1 LENNYQKGIILKL
14 LGGFYYVDT
23 GSEIIECRARGLF
36 RKQGI
41 KPLVGDKCKIRI
53 TEEDSTVGYVEEIF
67 QRSNEIIRPP
77 VANVDQAIIVFS
89 VKKPNP
95 NFRLLDK
102 FLLQAELNNVEA
114 ILCVNKTDLDQE
126 ESRRIKE
133 LYEKAGY
140 KVVLTSMMV
149 PESLDDLKVILKDK
163 ISVFAG
169 PSGVGKSTMV
179 NIIEEGLNLKTGEI
193 SKKLKRG
200 KHTTRHTEIF
210 RLSFGGWVVD
220 TAGFSSL
227 NLEGIDKYNLKE
239 YFIEFKKYNDCR
251 FNSCNHYKE
260 PDCGVKEAV
269 GNGEISKERYNSYV
283 ELYKELISGGRK

>member
-1 LENNYQKGIILKL
+1 MESNIQKGIILKS

-36 RKQGI
+36 RKQSI
-41 KPLVGDKCKIRI
+41 KPLVGDRCKIRI
-53 TEEDSTVGYVEEIF
+53 TEEDSTMGYIEEIF
-67 QRSNEIIRPP
+67 QRNNEIVRPP
-77 VANVDQAIIVFS
+77 VANVEQAIIVFS

-102 FLLQAELNNVEA
+102 FLIQAELNNIKAV
-114 ILCVNKTDLDQE
+114 ICINKIDLDE
-126 ESRRIKE
+126 KEANRIKE

-140 KVVLTSMMV
+140 RVVLTSKMIK
-149 PESLDDLKVILKDK
+149 ESLEDLKEILKGK

-193 SKKLKRG
+193 SRKLNRG
-200 KHTTRHTEIF
+200 KHTTRHAEIF

-220 TAGFSSL
+220 TAGFSNL
-227 NLEGIDKYNLKE
+227 TLEGIDRYNLKE
-239 YFIEFKKYNDCR
+239 YFIEFGEYNDCR
-251 FNSCNHYKE
+251 FTSCNHYKE
-260 PDCGVKEAV
+260 PDCRVKEAV
-269 GNGEISKERYNSYV
+269 ENGKISKERYDSYV
-283 ELYKELISGGRK
+283 ELYEELISGGRK

>member
-1 LENNYQKGIILKL
+1 LENKFQKGIILKC

-36 RKQGI
+36 RKQDI
-41 KPLVGDKCKIRI
+41 KPIVGDRCRIRI

-77 VANVDQAIIVFS
+77 VANVEQAIIVFA
-89 VKKPNP
+89 VEKPNP

-102 FLLQAELNNVEA
+102 FLIQAELNNVEA
-114 ILCVNKTDLDQE
+114 IICINKTDLDQE
-126 ESRRIKE
+126 ESLRIKE

-149 PESLDDLKVILKDK
+149 PESLDDLKGILKDK

-200 KHTTRHTEIF
+200 KHTTRHAEIF
-210 RLSFGGWVVD
+210 TLSFGGWVVD

-227 NLEGIDKYNLKE
+227 NLEGIDKYNLKD
-239 YFIEFKKYNDCR
+239 YFIEFKEYNDCR

-269 GNGEISKERYNSYV
+269 ENGEISKARYNSYI
-283 ELYKELISGGRK
+283 ELYKDLISGGRK

>member
-1 LENNYQKGIILKL
+1 MENKFQNGIILKS

-36 RKQGI
+36 RKQDI
-41 KPLVGDKCKIRI
+41 KPLVGDRCRIRI
-53 TEEDSTVGYVEEIF
+53 TVEDSKVGYVEEIF
-67 QRSNEIIRPP
+67 ERTNEIVRPP
-77 VANVDQAIIVFS
+77 VANVEQAVIVFA
-89 VKKPNP
+89 VEKPNP

-102 FLLQAELNNVEA
+102 FLIQAEINNVEA
-114 ILCVNKTDLDQE
+114 IICINKMDLDADE
-126 ESRRIKE
+126 ALMIKD

-140 KVVLTSMMV
+140 KVILTSKMI
-149 PESLDDLKVILKDK
+149 PESLNELKEILKDK
-163 ISVFAG
+163 VSVFAG

-200 KHTTRHTEIF
+200 KHTTRHAEIF

-227 NLEGIDKYNLKE
+227 NLEGIDKYNLKD
-239 YFIEFKKYNDCR
+239 YFIEFENYNTCR
-251 FNSCNHYKE
+251 FNGCNHYKE
-260 PDCGVKEAV
+260 PDCGIKEAV
-269 GNGEISKERYNSYV
+269 ENGDIRKERYNSYI
-283 ELYKELISGGRK
+283 ELYKELLSGGRK

>member
-1 LENNYQKGIILKL
+1 MENSFQEGIILKS

-23 GSEIIECRARGLF
+23 GIEIIECRARGLF
-36 RKQGI
+36 RKLEI
-41 KPLVGDKCKIRI
+41 KPLVGDRCKIRI
-53 TEEDSTVGYVEEIF
+53 TEEDSTTGYVEEIM
-67 QRSNEIIRPP
+67 QRSNEMIRPP
-77 VANVDQAIIVFS
+77 VANIEQAVIVFA

-102 FLLQAELNNVEA
+102 FLLQAELNNVDA
-114 ILCVNKTDLDQE
+114 IICINKTDLDNDE
-126 ESRRIKE
+126 ALRIKGI
-133 LYEKAGY
+133 YEKAGY
-140 KVVLTSMMV
+140 RVVLTSKMV
-149 PESLDDLKVILKDK
+149 PESLDDLKDILKDK

-179 NIIEEGLNLKTGEI
+179 NKIEEGLNLKTGEI

-200 KHTTRHTEIF
+200 KHTTRHAEIF

-220 TAGFSSL
+220 TAGFSNL

-239 YFIEFKKYNDCR
+239 YFIEFKEYNDCR

-260 PDCGVKEAV
+260 PECGVKEAV
-269 GNGEISKERYNSYV
+269 ENGDISKERYNSYV
-283 ELYKELISGGRK
+283 ELYKDLISGGRK